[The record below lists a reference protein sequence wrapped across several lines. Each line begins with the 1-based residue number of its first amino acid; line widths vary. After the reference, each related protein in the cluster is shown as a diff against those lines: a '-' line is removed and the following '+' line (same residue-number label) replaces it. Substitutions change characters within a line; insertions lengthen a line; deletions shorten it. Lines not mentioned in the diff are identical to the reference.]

1 MAHHAHV
8 RPVHRENL
16 QRRLNPT
23 CRKSMIALC
32 CRCDTVS
39 VVISA
44 GDEPARPDE
53 GLPAPNS
60 PADAARN
67 PAQVSF
73 WLLEP
78 VADAAMTYFYA
89 QLFAMDT
96 EIRAMFPAAMDL
108 QRRRFFEAL
117 GRIADAQQSQA
128 ADLPSWPAHQR
139 PDAALAAAVAHLLD
153 RECPAARRA
162 DP

>member
-1 MAHHAHV
+1 
-8 RPVHRENL
+8 
-16 QRRLNPT
+16 
-23 CRKSMIALC
+23 
-32 CRCDTVS
+32 

-44 GDEPARPDE
+44 DDESARPAE
-53 GLPAPNS
+53 AFPASNR

-117 GRIADAQQSQA
+117 GRIADA
-128 ADLPSWPAHQR
+128 R
-139 PDAALAAAVAHLLD
+139 
-153 RECPAARRA
+153 C
-162 DP
+162 

>member
-1 MAHHAHV
+1 
-8 RPVHRENL
+8 
-16 QRRLNPT
+16 
-23 CRKSMIALC
+23 MIALC

-44 GDEPARPDE
+44 DDESARPAE
-53 GLPAPNS
+53 GLPAPKV
-60 PADAARN
+60 PADAVRN
-67 PAQVSF
+67 PSQVSF

-108 QRRRFFEAL
+108 
-117 GRIADAQQSQA
+117 
-128 ADLPSWPAHQR
+128 
-139 PDAALAAAVAHLLD
+139 
-153 RECPAARRA
+153 
-162 DP
+162 